1 MTTWDRFMLSFIFG
15 YVIGRLLVS
24 YLLAHERKKAEKDN
38 ITFMGARKMS
48 KEEMDELMKL
58 LGQPPTTGDDDD
70 EDEDEE
76 DE

>member
-15 YVIGRLLVS
+15 YVIGRILVS
-24 YLLAHERKKAEKDN
+24 YLLAHERKKAEKN

-58 LGQPPTTGDDDD
+58 LGQSPIMEDDDD
-70 EDEDEE
+70 EDEE